1 LRSLANS
8 PQPIR
13 FDLATTAKLDG
24 MGLILRTETGV
35 KIRNEL
41 YRRYFQNR
49 LGV

>member
-1 LRSLANS
+1 
-8 PQPIR
+8 
-13 FDLATTAKLDG
+13 